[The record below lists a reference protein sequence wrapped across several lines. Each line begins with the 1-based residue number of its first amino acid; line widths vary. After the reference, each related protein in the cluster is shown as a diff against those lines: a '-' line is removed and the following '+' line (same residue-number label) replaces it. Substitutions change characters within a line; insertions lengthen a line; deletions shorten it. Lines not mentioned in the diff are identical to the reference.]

1 MLSYPINIDVKGRLC
16 VVIGGGET
24 ALRKIQGLLEAGAV
38 IYLIAT
44 EVCDT
49 LQRLIDEHKVFW
61 AQTEYKHGCI
71 PQGVL
76 CVVATDDWRI
86 NKWAAKEADRK
97 DMLVNVVTGSS
108 MGEKYR
114 WGFDNPS
121 TIRRGDL
128 MLTISTGGRAPAL
141 SKLIRQKLETIF
153 NEDFGRKVEVL
164 GSMRDEV
171 KRTIDDPGERINF
184 WRDIMTDEIF
194 SPTVDSE
201 ELGVK
206 IRNALNSYRAQS
218 HHRTD

>member
-164 GSMRDEV
+164 
-171 KRTIDDPGERINF
+171 RINF

-201 ELGVK
+201 TLEVN

>member
-128 MLTISTGGRAPAL
+128 LLTISTGGKSPAL
-141 SKLIRQKLETIF
+141 SKCIRQYLEQTFDEEFDRRLDVI
-153 NEDFGRKVEVL
+153 E
-164 GSMRDEV
+164 SMRSTV
-171 KRTIDDPGERINF
+171 KRIIDDPNERVKF
-184 WRDIMTDEIF
+184 WRDIMNEKIF
-194 SPTVDSE
+194 SPTVEPEDLE
-201 ELGVK
+201 VT
-206 IRNALNSYRAQS
+206 IRNALDSYRAQS
-218 HHRTD
+218 SNRTD